1 MNSANNVHLKR
12 IASIPFTV
20 TSSTPGFYFGTAATQ
35 FFGAY
40 TGDEENYIVVAFGTS
55 GFTPQTYVAS
65 ETNGSGATGTA
76 DTTQANRGQAFVDT
90 GTMGTGGFNHKVV
103 LMSNY
108 LSSGTYYFNVWGGTA
123 LHNTGNGHYYS
134 TLDFGIFRQHI

>member
-1 MNSANNVHLKR
+1 M
-12 IASIPFTV
+12 
-20 TSSTPGFYFGTAATQ
+20 
-35 FFGAY
+35 
-40 TGDEENYIVVAFGTS
+40 VAFGTS